1 MVKNSEKLKTT
12 SRNIKRLSKVNK
24 DQDEF
29 YTLVKLAKVL
39 SKKIKNKTSE
49 KYVIIMIRNAI
60 FALPSVYTG
69 LISKEAL
76 ELKWNKRTKE
86 HFYGRTESA
95 RRLIYEIQTNPGRS
109 DEALVAFLKSR
120 SRVHK
125 VTAKQNNDLKQY
137 NLKNPGIHWRKA
149 YRDCGIDLIKQDLKS
164 LKSQKYVYFI
174 GNTEYKSISDITE
187 EFNLS
192 SEGARFRFFR
202 SNNFPDWKAEVIN
215 AEDA

>member
-1 MVKNSEKLKTT
+1 MVKTSEKVKNLAKNLK
-12 SRNIKRLSKVNK
+12 RISKSNK

-95 RRLIYEIQTNPGRS
+95 KRLIYEIQTNPGRS

-137 NLKNPGIHWRKA
+137 NIKNPGTHWRKA
-149 YRDCGIDLIKQDLKS
+149 YQDCGIHLIKQDLQANKT
-164 LKSQKYVYFI
+164 QKYAYFV
-174 GNTEYKSISDITE
+174 GNTEYRSISDVAE
-187 EFNLS
+187 DFNLS
-192 SEGARFRFFR
+192 VDGARFRFFK
-202 SNNFPDWKAEVIN
+202 SGNFPDWKAEHIMSTG
-215 AEDA
+215 D

>member
-1 MVKNSEKLKTT
+1 MVKTNDKIKTI
-12 SRNIKRLSKVNK
+12 SRNLKRLTRLHK
-24 DQDEF
+24 DQDDY
-29 YTLVKLAKVL
+29 YTLVRLTKTL

-69 LISKEAL
+69 QISKEAL

-95 RRLIYEIQTNPGRS
+95 RRLIYEIQTNPTRS

-137 NLKNPGIHWRKA
+137 HIKNPGTHWRKA
-149 YRDCGIDLIKQDLKS
+149 YKDCGIELIKQDLKVN
-164 LKSQKYVYFI
+164 KPQRYAYFI
-174 GNTEYKSISDITE
+174 GDTEYKSISDVAE
-187 EFNLS
+187 QYNLS
-192 SEGARFRFFR
+192 NDGARFRFFK
-202 SNNFPDWKAEVIN
+202 SNNFPDWKTELLV
-215 AEDA
+215 